1 MRKRNFRADELKR
14 RQAALLA
21 CELESSL
28 LDLLCEDG
36 FLSPSELPE
45 EDSSIVQLTLLRRA
59 IRRGFLL
66 ENRNADEA
74 IAMLAVKKLDSLR
87 VWTDLVDEDVHL
99 RAPPLCA

>member
-1 MRKRNFRADELKR
+1 MRKRSFYTDERKH
-14 RQAALLA
+14 RQAALLT
-21 CELESSL
+21 CELDSSL

-45 EDSSIVQLTLLRRA
+45 EDSAAVQLKLLRRA

-66 ENRNADEA
+66 EERNADDA
-74 IAMLAVKKLDSLR
+74 IAMLTVKNLDSLR
-87 VWTDLVDEDVHL
+87 IWTDLVDEDVHL